1 MFYEEGEEQLTH
13 KERMLKEL
21 HSRRTNEDLYLAL
34 DEAILKL
41 RNENGSDR

>member
-21 HSRRTNEDLYLAL
+21 HSRRTEKELYALL
-34 DEAILKL
+34 DEALLKL